1 MAIGGATRI
10 ENTVARRAEHTQA
23 FIFRNNILVD
33 WAQTVWEYL
42 IAKASGWIT
51 RKHTVRLATVGS
63 HALDHLTWLD
73 HTIR

>member
-33 WAQTVWEYL
+33 WAQTV
-42 IAKASGWIT
+42 
-51 RKHTVRLATVGS
+51 
-63 HALDHLTWLD
+63 
-73 HTIR
+73 